1 MQLTIGALP
10 AGPAVAECIETA
22 LRDDVPALLGEMGYD
37 PFGWPRLR
45 TAIAAYL
52 DRLGVPTHPDQ
63 ILVTNGAQQA
73 VHLVASHLGG
83 PEARSSSRT
92 PPTSVR
98 STPSARPAIV

>member
-1 MQLTIGALP
+1 MEETDTEVPTRLRVGPGWSSGVAETIEHPDAMQLTIGALP

-52 DRLGVPTHPDQ
+52 DRLGVPTHPD
-63 ILVTNGAQQA
+63 
-73 VHLVASHLGG
+73 
-83 PEARSSSRT
+83 RSS
-92 PPTSVR
+92 
-98 STPSARPAIV
+98 